1 MDKGLRPPPLT
12 LINRASGS
20 VAADDQRVM
29 SSVARALKG
38 AGIDGPIELV
48 AGDRLAARAK
58 AAADAG
64 AELVIAAGGDGTV
77 SAVAGALVGTRAALG
92 ILPLGTLNHLARDLG
107 IPFDLGQA
115 AAVIGAGQQRV
126 IDVAR
131 LNDRIFV
138 NNSAIGL
145 YPLFVADRE
154 GQEQRLGRSK
164 RFSMFVAGL
173 RTLARFHH
181 HRLTLTIDEGQSET
195 IETPLLF
202 VGNNDYRLD
211 LGSAGQRDSI
221 SDARLS
227 VIVMRRMGRA
237 GFFIAMLRALAGRSL
252 PGDMIKLDDVQRLT
266 VASRRS
272 CLTVSSDG
280 ETERLA
286 PPLDYRI
293 DPAALRV
300 MAPG

>member
-1 MDKGLRPPPLT
+1 MKAVT
-12 LINRASGS
+12 LVNPGGRRAGDDILDR
-20 VAADDQRVM
+20 VAA
-29 SSVARALKG
+29 ALRA
-38 AGIDGPIELV
+38 AGIAGDVELV

-164 RFSMFVAGL
+164 RLSMFVAGL

>member
-1 MDKGLRPPPLT
+1 MKAVT
-12 LINRASGS
+12 LVNPGGRRAGDDILDR
-20 VAADDQRVM
+20 VAA
-29 SSVARALKG
+29 ALRA
-38 AGIDGPIELV
+38 AGIAGDVELV

-58 AAADAG
+58 AATDAG

-164 RFSMFVAGL
+164 RLSMFVAGL